1 MKNTNGLPLGCA
13 AAALIQGENDIVANM
28 ANLSALIWQYT
39 PDINWAGFY
48 IFKEGQ
54 LVLGPFQ
61 GKPACV
67 RIAVGKGVCGTAA
80 AQKKTIIVPD
90 VHAFPGHIVCDS
102 ASKSEIVV
110 PILKKDGTLFG
121 VLDVDAPIL
130 NRFGPQE
137 QKDFEELA
145 AVFADTL

>member
-1 MKNTNGLPLGCA
+1 MKNTTGLSLARA
-13 AAALIQGENDIVANM
+13 AAALIQGESDAVANM
-28 ANLSALIWQYT
+28 ANLSALIWQHT

-48 IFKEGQ
+48 ILKDGE

-61 GKPACV
+61 GKPACM
-67 RIAVGKGVCGTAA
+67 RIAIGKGVCGTAA
-80 AQKKTIIVPD
+80 AKKQTIIVPD